1 MVTSMN
7 NTEIF
12 LRYLDLVIDHLI
24 HNKYIKING
33 LLTIV
38 FDEDKIIQRTTGE
51 KVLLDPDGNEVGVV
65 DSEAV
70 SEVFLLM
77 DTFKYDWFDEETI
90 GLIINKLQ
98 QKRSYYIYRG
108 SDMLYE
114 KYPWCKMEWMTRA

>member
-1 MVTSMN
+1 MN
-7 NTEIF
+7 NTEII

-24 HNKYIKING
+24 HNKYTNING

-51 KVLLDPDGNEVGVV
+51 KVLLDPDGNEVGIVS
-65 DSEAV
+65 SEVV

-77 DTFKYDWFDEETI
+77 DSFRYEWFNDETI
-90 GLIINKLQ
+90 RLIIIKLQ
-98 QKRSYYIYRG
+98 QTRAYYIYRG
-108 SDMLYE
+108 FGILYE